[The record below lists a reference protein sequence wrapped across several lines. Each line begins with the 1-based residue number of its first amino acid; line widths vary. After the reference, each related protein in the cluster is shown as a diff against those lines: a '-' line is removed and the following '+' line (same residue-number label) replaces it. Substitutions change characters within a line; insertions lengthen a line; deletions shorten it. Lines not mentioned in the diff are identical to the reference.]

1 MSIFSGMRNVQLA
14 AMDTVQTK
22 KDEWI
27 EVEVPLDKFEA
38 TSEGSSRMPLG

>member
-1 MSIFSGMRNVQLA
+1 MPIFSEMRNVPLA

-38 TSEGSSRMPLG
+38 TSAGSSRMPVR